1 MLMDGCS
8 DGCNHKEMVVSNA
21 QGVNVANSTQHTLFE
36 GWLLG
41 IEDGWEDILGASEG
55 CDVGQM
61 DSDGFSEGIDE
72 G

>member
-1 MLMDGCS
+1 MWPS
-8 DGCNHKEMVVSNA
+8 
-21 QGVNVANSTQHTLFE
+21 STRHTLLE